1 MAELPL
7 PRQVHDGLE
16 AGGDLGPVRPD
27 YQGACLSRL
36 VPALLAG
43 SETNWLPSEVREA
56 SSVVILVVDGLGSA
70 MLDAGRRSMPTLCS
84 LPTRTITTVVPSTTA
99 SALTSLVTGAPPA
112 EHGLVGYRMRVED
125 GILDVLK
132 WKLAGGRDP
141 ATPASVA
148 PLPAF
153 AGIPVPVVTRRR
165 FVRRTGGFTT
175 AHLRG
180 ARLLGWKALS
190 SLVVHCRQLAEAK
203 EPLVVAYY
211 DGLDWVAHR
220 YGLRDTFFPAELGG
234 VDDLVGDLLSA
245 LPRGTA
251 LLVTGDHGHV
261 HLDRRVS
268 LDGLAGLVDG
278 YAGDA
283 RFRYLYARSGAA
295 AELETAARE
304 QFGDDAWILSRA
316 QLIDEGWL
324 GSNPPEPSVAYRIG
338 DVVLAARRPVAFLDP
353 THPIEAELQS
363 GHGSITAEEMLVPL
377 VLGWG
382 EGH

>member
-1 MAELPL
+1 M
-7 PRQVHDGLE
+7 QDGPGP
-16 AGGDLGPVRPD
+16 GGGFDPVRPD
-27 YQGACLSRL
+27 YHGACLSRL

-43 SETNWLPSEVREA
+43 SEAGWLPPEVREA
-56 SSVVILVVDGLGSA
+56 SSVVILVVDGLGST
-70 MLDAGRRSMPTLCS
+70 MLDVGRRSMPTLCS
-84 LPTRTITTVVPSTTA
+84 LPTRTLTTVVPSTTA

-132 WKLAGGRDP
+132 WKLADGRDG
-141 ATPASVA
+141 ATPAALA

-153 AGIPVPVVTRRR
+153 AGVPVPVITRRK
-165 FVRRTGGFTT
+165 FRTGGFTT

-180 ARLLGWKALS
+180 ARLLGWKFLS

-220 YGLRDTFFPAELGG
+220 HGLRDTFFPAELGG
-234 VDDLVGDLLSA
+234 VDDLVGDLLTA

-261 HLDRRVS
+261 HLEDRLP
-268 LDGLAGLVDG
+268 LDGLAGLADG

-283 RFRYLYARSGAA
+283 RFRYLYARPGAA
-295 AELETAARE
+295 ADLETAARE
-304 QFGDDAWILSRA
+304 QFGDDAWVLSRTR
-316 QLIDEGWL
+316 LIDEGWF
-324 GSNPPEPSVAYRIG
+324 GPNPPAPPVAHRIG

-353 THPIEAELQS
+353 THPIEAQLQS
-363 GHGSITAEEMLVPL
+363 AHGSLTAEEMHVPL

-382 EGH
+382 ESP